1 MRSCAQTMRDAPA
14 GNGKGPE
21 TRRLVARPSS
31 DGEASSVV
39 TWSAAAGSGR
49 PWGAITARF
58 LAETRAG
65 ATTFTAVGITIMVV
79 GCAALII
86 DHDHLVGQRD
96 LLKSA
101 ADAASMA
108 ATLELPGLPRTLSD
122 EDTESRLVAVA
133 RKYAVLNVLG
143 NVDDLDLEPEDIVV
157 TLDVDRAAGTVS
169 ATVQADIGET
179 LMASW
184 LFDYMG
190 PSTIMTRS
198 GVESAGSAVEAV
210 LAIDVSNSMSFTLDM
225 RYPRPGL
232 ESRMDIVKR
241 AALNLVDIL
250 DPNEEGRVAVGV
262 VPWHNVVRLD
272 PQTQHHWDQN
282 GWAKYPQSRRY
293 AAAYYCTPEST
304 CTVTDLTQ
312 SLPASPASEWQGCVD
327 EHRIS
332 QVRGHADLPAI
343 DDVLRPPGDLAFA
356 QSYGPPLRWTAYDC
370 LVPPLP
376 DDYRYQACYNSD
388 SVDPD
393 LAAANRHFSIPPQR
407 DCGGDVPPILPL
419 TPDRAEIEAAISN
432 LTPVGNRTYSVLGL
446 LWGQRL
452 LAPAWRDSW
461 DGEVHPIDPE
471 TDEGAGVRKVI
482 VLLTDG
488 QDDLCGPQ
496 DPACETNPVGFP
508 RAAAC
513 AAAKAAGSE
522 IFVIT
527 AMRPDNVSGDMAD
540 ALRACSSASDNPDG
554 SYVFLN
560 NSDAASLEAAFAD
573 VASQLRVVRRL
584 Y

>member
-1 MRSCAQTMRDAPA
+1 M
-14 GNGKGPE
+14 
-21 TRRLVARPSS
+21 
-31 DGEASSVV
+31 
-39 TWSAAAGSGR
+39 
-49 PWGAITARF
+49 ARF

-65 ATTFTAVGITIMVV
+65 ATTFTAVGITIMIV

-108 ATLELPGLPRTLSD
+108 ATLELPGLPRGLSD
-122 EDTESRLVAVA
+122 EETESRLLSVA

-143 NVDDLDLEPEDIVV
+143 NVDDLDLEPEDIDV

-169 ATVQADIGET
+169 ATVQADVGGT

-184 LFDYMG
+184 LFDYLG
-190 PSTIMTRS
+190 PGTIMTRS
-198 GVESAGSAVEAV
+198 GVESAGSAVEVV
-210 LAIDVSNSMSFTLDM
+210 LAIDVSNSMQFTLNMMYATDG
-225 RYPRPGL
+225 R

-250 DPNEEGRVAVGV
+250 DPNAEGRVAIGV

-293 AAAYYCTPEST
+293 AAAYYCEPDSG
-304 CTVTDLTQ
+304 CPVPDLNQ
-312 SLPASPASEWQGCVD
+312 SLPASPASAWQGCVD

-343 DDVLRPPGDLAFA
+343 ANVFRPPWDLAFA

-370 LVPPLP
+370 LAPPLP
-376 DDYRYQACYNSD
+376 ADYRFQVCYNSD

-393 LAAANRHFSIPPQR
+393 LEGSRHFPIPPQR
-407 DCGGDVPPILPL
+407 DCDDDVPPILPL

-432 LTPVGNRTYSVLGL
+432 LMPVGNRTYSTLGL

-452 LAPAWRDSW
+452 LAPAWRDGW
-461 DGEVHPIDPE
+461 DGEVHPVDPD

-488 QDDLCGPQ
+488 EDDLCGPQ

-527 AMRPDNVSGDMAD
+527 AMAPRNVSGDMAD
-540 ALRACSSASDNPDG
+540 ALRACSSASDNSDG

-560 NSDAASLEAAFAD
+560 NADSASLEAAFAD